1 MIYELSNN
9 LKKKIFKGFDENIYL
24 DGPFDGMSTPPVKQ
38 EEEGSFGD
46 VGRIMQVSIYLSI
59 YLSNYLSIH
68 PSICL
73 FTCILI
79 FRYVT

>member
-1 MIYELSNN
+1 M
-9 LKKKIFKGFDENIYL
+9 YL

-46 VGRIMQVSIYLSI
+46 VGRIMQVYYLSI
-59 YLSNYLSIH
+59 HLTIYLSIH

-73 FTCILI
+73 FTCI
-79 FRYVT
+79 FRYVTELSINLVLIYF